1 MCSRPVKIPKLDSDV
16 KEPMPSQEEE
26 KAPFLEPDLIPVPTS
41 SKSPQNPAS
50 PSHNSQTSNPETS
63 SDITLVLETPG
74 ASSHINN
81 TIKLQSI
88 IDSLDEA
95 MEDEMDRVQKRFY
108 RQKRP
113 YFEERKVVLEQ
124 IPNFWRT
131 TLLRHPDLSSSMEPL
146 DVQILEHLYSMDI
159 LEYSDGDC
167 AYKISFFFNEN
178 PFFSNSEFTKEVRMM
193 DSEEL
198 VSIGT
203 KIKWKKPYTSLN
215 RRLKVGD
222 KRGPDEPRCEFFHWF
237 SSSNSKY
244 LDRIGEIL
252 KDDIWPNPIK
262 FFLPHSGST
271 DELVVLSDSDSD
283 TDSDHLPHGD
293 GNRVNSDVISIDDDD
308 EEYDLM
314 SASQDGRDL
323 VTPARINGEMSSSP
337 SQVSVTLN
345 NSSQVS
351 PVHQSGTNTTRTS
364 LTPVAS
370 PLSDA
375 NSNRAIS
382 ETPTTSGTTNL
393 TLEVQQESEA

>member
-16 KEPMPSQEEE
+16 NDPMPSQEEE
-26 KAPFLEPDLIPVPTS
+26 KAPSLESDPIPVPTS

-50 PSHNSQTSNPETS
+50 PSRNSQTSNPETS

-146 DVQILEHLYSMDI
+146 DVQILEHLYSVDI

-203 KIKWKKPYTSLN
+203 KIKWKKPYNSLN

-283 TDSDHLPHGD
+283 TDTDNLPPGD
-293 GNRVNSDVISIDDDD
+293 GNRANSDVISIDDDD
-308 EEYDLM
+308 EEHDVV
-314 SASQDGRDL
+314 SATQDGDDL

-337 SQVSVTLN
+337 SQASITLN
-345 NSSQVS
+345 NSSQAS
-351 PVHQSGTNTTRTS
+351 PVHQSATNTTRTS
-364 LTPVAS
+364 PIPVAS
-370 PLSDA
+370 PNSTRTTSD
-375 NSNRAIS
+375 
-382 ETPTTSGTTNL
+382 TPTTTSVTTNL